1 MATGHI
7 YATTCEELPGV
18 MKVGFTLRTPEI
30 RIKEHNRWNF
40 LRPTMSRVS
49 WKMVF
54 EKKVYNARRK
64 ERILKVLLSKYWI
77 EFAHVSERSTYTE
90 IYGIAVEKFLKYY
103 RIMIMVEKEIE
114 KKWDFITE
122 EKKKYTTQRII
133 QYGNYIMKDSG
144 EYEMMNE
151 TGPMSYTKPSWMTS
165 WSPLPTIAFVVKH
178 VKDEDEPE
186 ENFVGRKSYIYR

>member
-1 MATGHI
+1 
-7 YATTCEELPGV
+7 
-18 MKVGFTLRTPEI
+18 
-30 RIKEHNRWNF
+30 
-40 LRPTMSRVS
+40 
-49 WKMVF
+49 
-54 EKKVYNARRK
+54 
-64 ERILKVLLSKYWI
+64 
-77 EFAHVSERSTYTE
+77 
-90 IYGIAVEKFLKYY
+90 
-103 RIMIMVEKEIE
+103 MIMVEKEIE

>member
-1 MATGHI
+1 MATGYI
-7 YATTCEELPGV
+7 YAITCEELPGV
-18 MKVGFTLRTPEI
+18 LKVGFTLRTPEI
-30 RIKEHNRWNF
+30 RIKEHNRWNC
-40 LRPTMSRVS
+40 LRPTMSSVW
-49 WKMVF
+49 WKMGF

-77 EFAHVSERSTYTE
+77 EFAHVFERSTYTE
-90 IYGIAVEKFLKYY
+90 IYGISVEKFLKYY

>member
-1 MATGHI
+1 
-7 YATTCEELPGV
+7 
-18 MKVGFTLRTPEI
+18 
-30 RIKEHNRWNF
+30 
-40 LRPTMSRVS
+40 MSSVW
-49 WKMVF
+49 WKMGF

-64 ERILKVLLSKYWI
+64 ERILKVLLAKYWI
-77 EFAHVSERSTYTE
+77 EFADVFERSTYTE
-90 IYGIAVEKFLKYY
+90 IYGISVEKFLKYY

>member
-1 MATGHI
+1 MATGFI

-40 LRPTMSRVS
+40 LRPTMSWVS

-77 EFAHVSERSTYTE
+77 EFADVSERSTYTE
-90 IYGIAVEKFLKYY
+90 IYGISVEKFLKYY

-114 KKWDFITE
+114 KNWDFITE

-133 QYGNYIMKDSG
+133 QHGNYIMQDYQ
-144 EYEMMNE
+144 EDEMMNE
-151 TGPMSYTKPSWMTS
+151 TGPMSYTKPSWTTS
-165 WSPLPTIAFVVKH
+165 WPLLHKIAFVVKD